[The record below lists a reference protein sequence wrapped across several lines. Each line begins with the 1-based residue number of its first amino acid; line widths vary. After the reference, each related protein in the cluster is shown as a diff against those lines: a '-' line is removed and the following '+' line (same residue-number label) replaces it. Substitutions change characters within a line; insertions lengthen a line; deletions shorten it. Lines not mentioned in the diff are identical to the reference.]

1 MGYWKI
7 QADGLFDGERIQT
20 GVVLVGEDTGDIAA
34 IIPASEA
41 GEDVRR
47 VPGLLSPGF
56 VNTHCHLE
64 LSHMAGVI
72 PEGTGMVDFLLQV
85 MGRRTDGAADPLQAA
100 RQADRRMYDEGIV
113 AVGDISNN
121 ISTLP
126 IKAGSPL
133 YYHTFVEVMGFMPA
147 SADARLAQARQV
159 YDAAV
164 RIMGPGTASLVPH
177 APYSVSRRL
186 FEAINRTYAGARDA
200 APAGPGRD
208 AAPAAAHQARAGAPL
223 SIHNQESDA
232 ENEFYRTGAGDFLR
246 LYAALGQNLD
256 FFTPY
261 GKDSLDTYLPWLDA
275 PSNILLVHN
284 VTSHAAGVQQA
295 LDLAASRGQSLFWC
309 LCPGANQYIQGTM
322 PPVDVLRQAG
332 CTLTLGTDSLASN
345 HRLSILH
352 EMRLLQD
359 RFPTLP
365 LEELLRWATV
375 NGARALGIEHQYGR
389 FAPGTRP
396 GVVLI
401 GALKDQRITDATDV
415 TRLWPQ

>member
-7 QADGLFDGERIQT
+7 QADGLFDGEQIQT
-20 GVVLVGEDTGDIAA
+20 GLVLVGTGDGEITALV
-34 IIPASEA
+34 PLEEA
-41 GEDVRR
+41 GEDVQRL
-47 VPGLLSPGF
+47 PGILSPGF

-85 MGRRTDGAADPLQAA
+85 MGRRGDGALDPLEAA

-126 IKAGSPL
+126 LKAGSSL
-133 YYHTFVEVMGFMPA
+133 YYHTFVEVMGFLPA

-164 RIMGPGTASLVPH
+164 RVMGPGTASLVPH
-177 APYSVSRRL
+177 APYSVSKPL
-186 FEAINRTYAGARDA
+186 FEAINRTCAGSR
-200 APAGPGRD
+200 
-208 AAPAAAHQARAGAPL
+208 APL
-223 SIHNQESDA
+223 SIHNQESEP
-232 ENEFYRTGAGDFLR
+232 ENEFYRTATGDFLR

-261 GKDSLDTYLPWLDA
+261 GKDSLETYLPWLDT

-284 VTSHAAGVQQA
+284 VTSHAAGVRQA
-295 LDLAASRGQSLFWC
+295 QHLAASRHQSLFWC
-309 LCPGANQYIQGTM
+309 LCPGANQYIQRAM

-345 HRLSILH
+345 HQLSILH
-352 EMRLLQD
+352 EMRLLQEHV
-359 RFPTLP
+359 PGLS

-375 NGARALGIEHQYGR
+375 NGARALGIDHLYGR

-396 GVVLI
+396 GVLLLD
-401 GALKDQRITDATDV
+401 ALEGQRITAGAKV
-415 TRLWPQ
+415 VRLRS